1 MGEHMAIR
9 LYREG
14 DRGYTSV
21 SNDFIDHYMPSA
33 NGEFVKL
40 YLYLLRCLSA
50 GQDALSVSTLADR
63 FSNTEKDICRALRYW
78 EKEGLLSIET
88 DDRGAACGIC
98 LKELPV
104 QTAAPEAAFAPA
116 AERTDALLQAP
127 VTDGK
132 ILSAA
137 TVAGQVNGSMQTGT
151 VPGQAQAS
159 MQTASTGTTTGQN
172 GAEPSAVT
180 FVQPEPKKA
189 GSHDI
194 SRQRLEE
201 LQQQDNI
208 RQLLFIVEQYL
219 GRTLGSTHINTIL
232 YLYDELHFSEELI
245 EYLVEYC
252 VSRGNR
258 SIRYIETVALAW
270 HAEHITTVEQ
280 AQEVTSQYNKYVFTV
295 LKSFGIKGR
304 NPVASELAYIKKWSS
319 EYGFPVE
326 IISQACERT
335 VTQIHQP
342 SFEYADKILS
352 SWNRQGVRHPSDIV
366 KLDAAHR
373 QNQPQPAQTADN
385 SKGPDRRNRFN
396 NFEQRSYDF
405 NNLERQLLNIK

>member
-1 MGEHMAIR
+1 MAIR

-137 TVAGQVNGSMQTGT
+137 AMAEQAGTAAEQAAGST
-151 VPGQAQAS
+151 
-159 MQTASTGTTTGQN
+159 QTAGVSGDPNDAGT
-172 GAEPSAVT
+172 SAVT
-180 FVQPEPKKA
+180 FVQPEPKKS

>member
-1 MGEHMAIR
+1 MAIR

-116 AERTDALLQAP
+116 AERTDALLQTP
-127 VTDGK
+127 VTDSRTP
-132 ILSAA
+132 SAA
-137 TVAGQVNGSMQTGT
+137 AMAEQAGTAAEQATGST
-151 VPGQAQAS
+151 
-159 MQTASTGTTTGQN
+159 QTAGVSGDPNDAGT
-172 GAEPSAVT
+172 SAVT